1 MHFVGVY
8 SELFVPPVEMTDDQ
22 VKALILNFLLRRKCW
37 GGKYFNKQKLIRYI
51 GQDVL
56 NDGKEVTRRLD
67 KLIKDRWVFQG
78 KKRKT
83 VSLNPSLTRE
93 IPDFI
98 DQHIID

>member
-1 MHFVGVY
+1 
-8 SELFVPPVEMTDDQ
+8 MTNDQ
-22 VKALILNFLLRRKCW
+22 IKALILNYLLRRKRW
-37 GGKYFNKQKLIRYI
+37 GGKYYPKQKLVRYL

-56 NDGKEVTRRLD
+56 NDGKDVTRRLD
-67 KLIKDRWVFQG
+67 ELIKDRWVFHG

-83 VSLNPSLTRE
+83 ISLNPSLTRE